1 MSYKDKLVVEAIC
14 NGTVIDHI
22 PADRT
27 LQVVALL
34 TNDKDCYFL
43 GVNLHSTSVGKKG
56 IVKLQDKKV
65 SDRELQILAALAP
78 KATVNII
85 ENYRIIEKKN
95 LTAPKDVVNL
105 FKCPNARCVSNHEDI
120 DTRFALG
127 LEEHKCN
134 YCERSFSVSRLKS
147 IR

>member
-1 MSYKDKLVVEAIC
+1 MSHKEKLVVEAIC

-27 LQVVALL
+27 LQVVAFL
-34 TNDKDCYFL
+34 TTDKDCYFL
-43 GVNLHSTSVGKKG
+43 GVNLNSTSVGKKG
-56 IVKLQDKKV
+56 IVKLQDKKI
-65 SDRELQILAALAP
+65 SDRQLQILAALAP
-78 KATVNII
+78 KATVNVI
-85 ENYRIIEKKN
+85 ENYRIIEKKE

-120 DTRFALG
+120 DTRFTLG
-127 LEEHKCN
+127 ISEHCCF

-147 IR
+147 LK